1 MDKDREEFLIRL
13 IDLHEHITSKCLELN
28 RELINYLKE
37 QKELIELTIDSKTL
51 AEKLEITDQ
60 SNISQAK
67 HRLFGL

>member
-13 IDLHEHITSKCLELN
+13 IDLHEHIISKCLELN

-37 QKELIELTIDSKTL
+37 QKEPIELTIDSKML
-51 AEKLEITDQ
+51 AEKLEITDK

>member
-37 QKELIELTIDSKTL
+37 QKEPIELTIDSKTL

>member
-1 MDKDREEFLIRL
+1 M
-13 IDLHEHITSKCLELN
+13 IT
-28 RELINYLKE
+28 ILKE
-37 QKELIELTIDSKTL
+37 INQTLKEILAELKEPTAVTVDSKTL

>member
-1 MDKDREEFLIRL
+1 M
-13 IDLHEHITSKCLELN
+13 
-28 RELINYLKE
+28 NYLKE
-37 QKELIELTIDSKTL
+37 QKEPIELTIDSKTL